1 MQANEFEQEGR
12 PDPLRRRLA
21 RGGLAGTVVL
31 GSMISNPVLGGP
43 LPNCTPSGKLSGNTS
58 RAPTGPPC
66 PSLGLKPA
74 DWLAA
79 LSWPTLVKGA
89 LPIPANTY
97 YKNNLP
103 QAGTRF
109 NATAGL
115 NSAFSCSNTG
125 VVSFNTGTTL
135 QPATMLQILS
145 SASTNANMVFGRETI
160 VAILNSMRPATT
172 YPITTA
178 QVVAMFNAVYNGG
191 VYQVNSTT
199 QWNQAAVLAYF
210 QSLHA

>member
-1 MQANEFEQEGR
+1 MFN
-12 PDPLRRRLA
+12 L
-21 RGGLAGTVVL
+21 
-31 GSMISNPVLGGP
+31 
-43 LPNCTPSGKLSGNTS
+43 
-58 RAPTGPPC
+58 
-66 PSLGLKPA
+66 
-74 DWLAA
+74 
-79 LSWPTLVKGA
+79 
-89 LPIPANTY
+89 TY
-97 YKNNLP
+97 
-103 QAGTRF
+103 
-109 NATAGL
+109 GL
-115 NSAFSCSNTG
+115 NSAFKCSITG
-125 VVSFNTGTTL
+125 VVYFNTGTTK
-135 QPATMLQILS
+135 PATMLQILS